1 MIPEKLKSVDP
12 GIHGLPSND
21 GTVWLSP
28 GLQGRIFCSIGD
40 ELIHRLDF
48 DLAAHPAP
56 EGFNNLGGN
65 SFWPGPEGGAFAYN
79 YPHGEWTVQDGI
91 NKVCPEL
98 TAESASAASMVK
110 KISMLNA
117 KGVDVKLEHRR
128 RVQALDISGQTA
140 AYGVKAVAYA
150 ETDTFTP
157 LEEYPTDKV
166 ILNAWSLEQF
176 PGAEGI
182 TAFGAYTRKNAPVA
196 QVVNDDFY
204 GDPLARI
211 TCGNGLFRFAL
222 GGKNRLQI
230 GFKKDCTPELIG
242 AYDPARGVLIIR
254 KTAIE
259 AGVYVNIADNDQK
272 NGAYSTEDIY
282 SIFNGSQ
289 ELNFFELETIAPMTV
304 VNGKLVR
311 SVLNSRTFIYRGG
324 AGQLRALMEKEY
336 QLNAKEII
344 K

>member
-1 MIPEKLKSVDP
+1 MILEKLKTVDP
-12 GIHGLPSND
+12 GIHGLASTD

-48 DLAAHPAP
+48 DLAAHPAA

-65 SFWPGPEGGAFAYN
+65 SFWPAPEGGAFAYN

-98 TAESASAASMVK
+98 TVESTSAASMVK
-110 KISMLNA
+110 NITMLNA
-117 KGVDVKLEHRR
+117 KGVNVELEHRR
-128 RVQALDISGQTA
+128 RVQTLDISGQTA
-140 AYGVKAVAYA
+140 AYGVKGTAYT

-157 LEEYPTDKV
+157 LKEYSTDDV

-176 PGAEGI
+176 PGAENI
-182 TAFGAYTRKNAPVA
+182 VAFGAYARKDAPLAKVI
-196 QVVNDDFY
+196 NDDFY

-211 TCGNGLFRFAL
+211 TGGNGLFLFSL
-222 GGKNRLQI
+222 GGPNRLQI
-230 GFKKDCTPELIG
+230 GFKKDCAPELIG
-242 AYDPARGVLIIR
+242 AYDAARGVLIIR
-254 KTAIE
+254 KTSIE
-259 AGVYVNIADNDQK
+259 EGIYVNIADNDQK

-304 VNGKLVR
+304 RNGKLIR
-311 SVLNSRTFIYRGG
+311 SVLNSRTYIYRGG
-324 AGQLRALMEKEY
+324 AEQLRTLMEKEY
-336 QLNAKEII
+336 KLNTKEIM